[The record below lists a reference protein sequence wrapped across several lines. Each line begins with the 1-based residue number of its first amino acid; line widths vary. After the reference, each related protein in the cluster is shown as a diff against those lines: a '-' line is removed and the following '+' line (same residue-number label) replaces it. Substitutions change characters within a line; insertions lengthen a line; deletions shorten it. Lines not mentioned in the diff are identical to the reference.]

1 MRDAH
6 LIRCTSLYRVQ
17 HTRCLLSAALHDGSP
32 GDELEAQIPSGNMV
46 SSLEHYFDFCAC
58 TLNYVHSGAGIAGL
72 ALATVLGKYE
82 QKESPLEVDIY
93 ERHPGITTFGA
104 GISVWQRTWRVM
116 QLLGIDD
123 QLAQASERPPKRE
136 VGE

>member
-1 MRDAH
+1 MYHAST
-6 LIRCTSLYRVQ
+6 LT
-17 HTRCLLSAALHDGSP
+17 
-32 GDELEAQIPSGNMV
+32 
-46 SSLEHYFDFCAC
+46 CA
-58 TLNYVHSGAGIAGL
+58 HSGAGIAGL

-82 QKESPLEVDIY
+82 QKDSPLEVNIY
-93 ERHPGITTFGA
+93 ERHTGITTFGA

-123 QLAQASERPPKRE
+123 QLARASERPPKRE